1 MWRSVFR
8 QPALRPTQ
16 LKGFVQQARS
26 SSVCIQASWGSQA
39 WREGYSAH
47 ATYGGAY
54 GGANALHSSIKGTM
68 ISMAARFRGAFAVQP
83 QSIRAWGAG
92 AALPLHE
99 QFTAAHPR
107 GAHAAA
113 DDAAAEA
120 LADDAASDT
129 GRWLMTSTR
138 RKRVAK
144 MNKHKW
150 KKRRKRERMRS
161 AARKTS

>member
-26 SSVCIQASWGSQA
+26 SSVCIQAPWGLQA
-39 WREGYSAH
+39 WHEGYSAH
-47 ATYGGAY
+47 TAY
-54 GGANALHSSIKGTM
+54 GGTNALHSYIKGTVS
-68 ISMAARFRGAFAVQP
+68 SMAARFRGAFAVQP
-83 QSIRAWGAG
+83 HLIRAWGA
-92 AALPLHE
+92 ASALPLQQ
-99 QFTAAHPR
+99 QFTAAAHPR

-113 DDAAAEA
+113 DDAAEA
-120 LADDAASDT
+120 PADDVASDT